1 MGVHVCRDQSTI
13 WGSQFFLSS
22 LLGFWELNWS
32 CQFCSSSGFTHWAVS
47 LVIFFFF
54 FSKLQSVKVLYYNTV
69 LCFTLVLHIKHS
81 EIFTYITLEI
91 DLIMGLKL
99 HPDCSGIVRE
109 VSAHVF
115 FLLHSRMW
123 LSQQQRVAGK
133 WSTVSRRSTPQW
145 TWALLPLHN

>member
-1 MGVHVCRDQSTI
+1 MGESVLPLIFTWVLGI
-13 WGSQFFLSS
+13 ELKLPILLIKWLYPLSC
-22 LLGFWELNWS
+22 LTGD
-32 CQFCSSSGFTHWAVS
+32 
-47 LVIFFFF
+47 FFFF

-115 FLLHSRMW
+115 FCCIPGCGLASNK
-123 LSQQQRVAGK
+123 G
-133 WSTVSRRSTPQW
+133 
-145 TWALLPLHN
+145 